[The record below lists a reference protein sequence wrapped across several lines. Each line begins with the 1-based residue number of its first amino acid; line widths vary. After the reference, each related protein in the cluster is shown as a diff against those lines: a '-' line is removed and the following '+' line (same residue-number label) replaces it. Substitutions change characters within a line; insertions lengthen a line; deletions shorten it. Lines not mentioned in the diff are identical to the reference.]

1 MKIHHTPTTNNE
13 AGANCNNNSTDGDED
28 GDDMSDSN
36 SEEICQ
42 VRLDFLDF
50 DLQPPVLGNCHYDK
64 MWVTANGKYPLL
76 CGRNTG
82 QHMYLDVAGKSHTEL
97 TFFLDFLQPALYSCP
112 DRFNIIEPTT
122 RNIDWVSKFASFR
135 FLQHYAP

>member
-1 MKIHHTPTTNNE
+1 MESNTIQKKTNL
-13 AGANCNNNSTDGDED
+13 
-28 GDDMSDSN
+28 DDMSDSN

-122 RNIDWVSKFASFR
+122 RNIDWVSLLPSDSFSTMLHKLSKYELR
-135 FLQHYAP
+135 LDFVEI